1 VVRLAAILCILAAG
15 CVSQRLA
22 APRAEANWVNSLNMK
37 FISIPAG
44 EFVMGSPASEP
55 LRFENET
62 PHRVRI
68 THRFSM
74 SATHVTVAQFA
85 AFVKDSGYVTAAEK
99 EGWAYGAWN
108 TTTNQW
114 DKFDGANWRNPG
126 FPQTPDHPVVD
137 VTWNDAMAFCQWL
150 SQKEGKTY
158 ALPTEAQ
165 WEYACRAG
173 SNTAYIWGD
182 DPDAGAGFANC
193 LDQSARERF
202 TLFPPF
208 NWFDGFVYTSPV
220 ASFKP
225 NAWGL
230 YDMLGNTL
238 QWCSDYF
245 GDYPPDQPG
254 HPITDPAR
262 TTGEQ
267 RNLRGGAFIY
277 GPKHSRCAFRGR
289 NNADFR
295 NFYIG
300 FRIICTDNA

>member
-1 VVRLAAILCILAAG
+1 MNR
-15 CVSQRLA
+15 
-22 APRAEANWVNSLNMK
+22 LNMK
-37 FISIPAG
+37 FVSIPAG
-44 EFVMGSPASEP
+44 EFLMGSPPSEP
-55 LRFENET
+55 LRFDNET
-62 PHRVRI
+62 AHRVRI
-68 THRFSM
+68 THPFSM
-74 SATHVTVAQFA
+74 SVTHVTVAQFA
-85 AFVKDSGYVTAAEK
+85 AFVHDSGYVTAAEK

-108 TTTNQW
+108 STTNQW
-114 DKFDGANWRNPG
+114 DKLDGASWRNPG

-137 VTWNDAMAFCQWL
+137 VNWNDAMAFCRWL

-158 ALPTEAQ
+158 RLPTEAQ

-173 SNTAYIWGD
+173 SQSAYIWGD

-193 LDQSARERF
+193 LDQTAKDRF

-208 NWFDGFVYTSPV
+208 NWSDGFVYTSPV

-238 QWCSDYF
+238 QWCSDFF
-245 GDYPPDQPG
+245 GDYPA
-254 HPITDPAR
+254 HAVSDPRLAS
-262 TTGEQ
+262 GEQ

-289 NNADFR
+289 NNPDFR

-300 FRIICTDNA
+300 FRVVCTDP